1 MDDDNVSGGGG
12 FVSVPSFQLS
22 GQTQYNTSQAAPP
35 GMNPG
40 TMPSFPSV
48 APYNTAP
55 PPVASQVGA
64 ASAVAPPA
72 APAQAQLFAVV
83 VPGRHMALDWQP
95 MGETRAVLAEP
106 IQAGSEVPDVMIS
119 VLPGSTFLRPDQ
131 AAVFYWSVDG
141 AEWSLL
147 GAVTLAQPSSMFRTG
162 WGALVAPGASV
173 RLAVSLESID
183 VAKNLGLSACGEAL
197 EDRATFA
204 AAIARD
210 LWAFLTSFAQGVQS
224 NGEMMLVPTT
234 VLDKW
239 LTRFNS
245 KFARDPNF
253 MLKAKDSL

>member
-1 MDDDNVSGGGG
+1 MDDDDILGGSGAGP
-12 FVSVPSFQLS
+12 VPSFQSHGLP
-22 GQTQYNTSQAAPP
+22 QYNVAQAAAPTST
-35 GMNPG
+35 PG

-48 APYNTAP
+48 APPNVAP
-55 PPVASQVGA
+55 PPAVGQGGAPAAA
-64 ASAVAPPA
+64 ASPAVPGH
-72 APAQAQLFAVV
+72 AQLFAVV
-83 VPGRHMALDWQP
+83 VPGRHMTLDWQP
-95 MGETRAVLAEP
+95 MGETRAMLAEP
-106 IQAGSEVPDVMIS
+106 IQSGSEVPDVMIS
-119 VLPGSTFLRPDQ
+119 VLPGSTFLLPDQ

-147 GAVTLAQPSSMFRTG
+147 GAITLARPSSMFRTG

-173 RLAVSLESID
+173 RLAVSLESIE
-183 VAKNLGLSACGEAL
+183 VAKNLGLSAGGEAL

-210 LWAFLTSFAQGVQS
+210 LWAFLTSFSQGVQS